1 MIFAQKRPNLAWI
14 GIFIHIWP
22 GLAGSVGALSVGW
35 LVVVARAVSRK
46 TPIYFMIL
54 IALRR
59 NCRDIEIRITISLQD
74 NNWSIAVRCLVK
86 CCLWVEE
93 LALDKLHRGYWNV
106 FSPVWRSARRK
117 KRQKLVIFFWMFG
130 HVSFESI
137 GPATWV
143 TASWALKWFFSSVN
157 AEVPFQSNC
166 MAVIIFNDTVGLTR
180 FYWILSSNPAILVEI
195 STRITEFEERIQ

>member
-1 MIFAQKRPNLAWI
+1 MIF
-14 GIFIHIWP
+14 
-22 GLAGSVGALSVGW
+22 
-35 LVVVARAVSRK
+35 
-46 TPIYFMIL
+46 
-54 IALRR
+54 IALRKNR
-59 NCRDIEIRITISLQD
+59 RDIEFRITISLQD

-143 TASWALKWFFSSVN
+143 TALWALKWFFSSVN
-157 AEVPFQSNC
+157 AEVAFQMSCFAEWAPALFTVMWLLSRVGEQMSVKVSFCDRRKVAPF
-166 MAVIIFNDTVGLTR
+166 ALIWLF
-180 FYWILSSNPAILVEI
+180 
-195 STRITEFEERIQ
+195 